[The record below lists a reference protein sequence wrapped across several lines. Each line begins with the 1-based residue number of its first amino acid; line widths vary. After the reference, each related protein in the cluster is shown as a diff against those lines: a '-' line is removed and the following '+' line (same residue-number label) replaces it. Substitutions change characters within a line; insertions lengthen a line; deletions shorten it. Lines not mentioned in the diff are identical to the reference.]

1 MFEQSQKGVYIIMK
15 YKSERVSSWVAV
27 GLMGLALLGCF
38 LGTIFFAIMGN
49 QTKEGLIA
57 TDAFSYSEADDFITL
72 WGPIS
77 VFFLISSIILII
89 FGIIG
94 SIWIGKKTKA
104 AAIMLLVIGI
114 LSIVF
119 NFWPIG
125 LIWIIVSINLFRK
138 HSKEQPSQGPHQG
151 TYDRQQDYTNEQ
163 DKHADFLEDDARR
176 YTKEVKDDPYK
187 Y

>member
-1 MFEQSQKGVYIIMK
+1 MFEQSQKGVYINMK
-15 YKSERVSSWVAV
+15 YTSERVSSWIAV

-89 FGIIG
+89 FWYYWFDLDRQEDESSSDYAFGY
-94 SIWIGKKTKA
+94 W
-104 AAIMLLVIGI
+104 
-114 LSIVF
+114 
-119 NFWPIG
+119 N
-125 LIWIIVSINLFRK
+125 SINSL
-138 HSKEQPSQGPHQG
+138 
-151 TYDRQQDYTNEQ
+151 
-163 DKHADFLEDDARR
+163 
-176 YTKEVKDDPYK
+176 
-187 Y
+187 

>member
-1 MFEQSQKGVYIIMK
+1 MFELSQKGVYIIMK
-15 YKSERVSSWVAV
+15 YKSERVSSWIAV

-57 TDAFSYSEADDFITL
+57 TGEFSYSEANDFITL
-72 WGPIS
+72 WGPVS
-77 VFFLISSIILII
+77 VLYLISSIILII

-114 LSIVF
+114 LSIFF

-138 HSKEQPSQGPHQG
+138 RRKAHTSQGPHQG

-163 DKHADFLEDDARR
+163 DKHSDFLEDDARR